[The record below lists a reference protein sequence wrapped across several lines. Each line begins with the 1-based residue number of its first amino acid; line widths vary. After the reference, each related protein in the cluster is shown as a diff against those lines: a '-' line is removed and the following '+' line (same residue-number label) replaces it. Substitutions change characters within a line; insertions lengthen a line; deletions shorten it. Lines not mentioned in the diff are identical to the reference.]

1 MSSLSG
7 CVVIITGASSG
18 IGAATALHLARLGCR
33 YVVLYRVEQV
43 IIMITKNSTGGKKQS
58 WSREGER

>member
-1 MSSLSG
+1 M
-7 CVVIITGASSG
+7 IITGASSG